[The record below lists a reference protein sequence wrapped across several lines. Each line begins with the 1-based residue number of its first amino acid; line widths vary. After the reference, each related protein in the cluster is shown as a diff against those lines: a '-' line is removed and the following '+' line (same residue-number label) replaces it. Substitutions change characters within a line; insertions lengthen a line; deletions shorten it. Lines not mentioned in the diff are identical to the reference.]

1 MSQTRL
7 QTFVSVAPG
16 LEPLLLRE
24 LTRIAPDAAFKRLP
38 GGAEAFVDPVSMSR
52 IVDVSRIAE
61 SVRIRI
67 GHLTATSFAELEQA
81 LEKLNWHAWLPD
93 ATHVSIRV
101 TCHRSRLYHSDAVAE
116 RVARCLIRRGCHVGD
131 EGATQ
136 RLYVLF
142 DRDRATLSL
151 DAAGY
156 RLYQRGQ
163 RTHVA
168 IASLRETLAAALVS
182 CVPESTTTLVDP
194 FCGAGTLLIEAA
206 HAWGTVEVR
215 PEAPDEGQGATPAWH
230 AWPALRSVSSQT
242 PRLRT
247 MPRVMRLFGG
257 DLDARALDA
266 CAHNLRDAV
275 PGSERHLARQDAAET
290 VAAAPEGAWVVA
302 NPPYGHRLPPR
313 ELMQVFARMGD
324 AIASSRV
331 QGCVV
336 MNGFPDFVRATRL
349 PWERMLGTNNRG
361 IPVEFLRWTREASRN
376 Q

>member
-16 LEPLLLRE
+16 LEPILLRE
-24 LTRIAPDAAFKRLP
+24 LARIAPDAAFKRLP

-52 IVDVSRIAE
+52 IVDTSRIAE

-67 GHLTATSFAELEQA
+67 GHLTATSFADLELA
-81 LEKLNWHAWLPD
+81 LEKVNWHAWIPD
-93 ATHVSIRV
+93 ATHVSVRV

-116 RVARCLIRRGCHVGD
+116 RVERCLIRRGCHVGD

-168 IASLRETLAAALVS
+168 VASLRETLAAALVS
-182 CVPESTTTLVDP
+182 CVPETASAIVDP

-206 HAWGTVEVR
+206 HAWGTIHER
-215 PEAPDEGQGATPAWH
+215 PSDNEALQGATPAWH
-230 AWPALRSVSSQT
+230 AWPALRSTYAST

-247 MPRVMRLFGG
+247 VPREMRLYGG
-257 DLDARALDA
+257 DLDTRALEA
-266 CAHNLRDAV
+266 CSHNLRDAV
-275 PGSERHLARQDAAET
+275 PGSERHLARQDAAES
-290 VAAAPEGAWVVA
+290 VANAPEGAWVVA

-313 ELMQVFARMGD
+313 ELIQVFGRFGD
-324 AIASSRV
+324 ALANSRAD
-331 QGCVV
+331 GCVV
-336 MNGFPDFVRATRL
+336 MNGFPEFVRATRL

-361 IPVEFLRWTREASRN
+361 IPVEFLRWARS
-376 Q
+376 